1 MGPADLLLHAMGLL
15 APAAFLALLLPA
27 TSKVPLRRAAPALPW
42 WVQCVLLLA
51 VGAAVLAGGLW
62 WFGRDGKM
70 ATYFTLV
77 VATASAQWLALRA
90 WR

>member
-1 MGPADLLLHAMGLL
+1 MGPTDFLLHAMGLL
-15 APAAFLALLLPA
+15 APALFLAVLLP
-27 TSKVPLRRAAPALPW
+27 TGTKVLLRRATPAFPW
-42 WVQCVLLLA
+42 WAQGVLLLA

-62 WFGRDGKM
+62 WFGRAGKR

-77 VATASAQWLALRA
+77 LALASTHWLVLRA

>member
-1 MGPADLLLHAMGLL
+1 MGPVDFLLHALGLL
-15 APAAFLALLLPA
+15 APALFLALLLPA
-27 TSKVPLRRAAPALPW
+27 GSKVLLRRAAPALPW
-42 WVQCVLLLA
+42 WGQSVLLLA

-77 VATASAQWLALRA
+77 LALATTHWLVLRA

>member
-1 MGPADLLLHAMGLL
+1 MGPTDFLLHAMGLL
-15 APAAFLALLLPA
+15 APALFLAVLLP
-27 TSKVPLRRAAPALPW
+27 TGTKVLLRRASPAVPW

-51 VGAAVLAGGLW
+51 VGAAALAGGLW

-77 VATASAQWLALRA
+77 VATATTQWLSLRA